1 MSAAIRTVEV
11 AGHGEATYDSDMPMG
26 ALRGLL
32 GAAGEGS
39 LDGLI
44 ESLCLIVKTWPFEG
58 DPAKVEDWDVIKRT
72 QFNALVTAVVEDL
85 GALGEE

>member
-11 AGHGEATYDSDMPMG
+11 EEHGEATYDSDMPMG

-32 GAAGEGS
+32 GAASDGS

-44 ESLCLIVKTWPFEG
+44 GSLSLIVKSWPFEG
-58 DPAKVEDWDVIKRT
+58 DPAKEGDWDLVKRT
-72 QFNALVTAVVEDL
+72 EFNALVTAVVEDL
-85 GALGEE
+85 GTLGEA